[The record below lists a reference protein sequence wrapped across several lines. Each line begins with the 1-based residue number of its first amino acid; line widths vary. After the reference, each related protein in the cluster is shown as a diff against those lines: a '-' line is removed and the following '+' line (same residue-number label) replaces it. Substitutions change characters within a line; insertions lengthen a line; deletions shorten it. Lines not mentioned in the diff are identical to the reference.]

1 MKRLTPFIIAV
12 MLTLI
17 CMGVNGQRGALATEQ
32 IKSLSGEW
40 QFRVDSVKELSRIKL
55 PGSCEE
61 QGFGANSTVKDP
73 HRPELPLDFL
83 EKILTY

>member
-17 CMGVNGQRGALATEQ
+17 CLSVNGQRGALATEQ

-61 QGFGANSTVKDP
+61 QCFGAKSTVKAP
-73 HRPELPLDFL
+73 PA
-83 EKILTY
+83 

>member
-1 MKRLTPFIIAV
+1 MRRLTSFIIAV

-32 IKSLSGEW
+32 IKSLSGKW
-40 QFRVDSVKELSRIKL
+40 QFRVDSVKELAKIKL

-61 QGFGANSTVKDP
+61 QVFGAKSTV
-73 HRPELPLDFL
+73 
-83 EKILTY
+83 